1 MVHVTYYKTAHRL
14 IVKGHANSGENG
26 HDLVCA
32 SVSTLVYTLTANV
45 EALIEEG
52 YAKEPCIRLREGDA
66 IIACKATP
74 KRKAVIQLIFS
85 AVCAGFL
92 VLATDYPE
100 YITYE
105 VK

>member
-1 MVHVTYYKTAHRL
+1 MIYATYEKASHRL
-14 IVKGHANSGENG
+14 IVKGHANSGEAG

-32 SVSTLVYTLTANV
+32 SASTLVYTLTANV
-45 EALIEEG
+45 EALVDER

-66 IIACKATP
+66 IVACKSLP
-74 KRKAVIQLIFS
+74 KHKAVVQLIFS
-85 AVCAGFL
+85 AICAGFL